1 MGAYR
6 VGAGARAGRAAGQE
20 AVYEAFGPLVGWRLL
35 A

>member
-6 VGAGARAGRAAGQE
+6 VGAARERDAAGQE